1 VVSLTGKNLGQAAV
15 GLLMRAIPGELM
27 RDLTAASAPLTR
39 YSGLTRVGASA
50 LSRGLVLLAQPPAA
64 QRPITDDM
72 TLAEIRE
79 RLDRPAATVSRWA
92 RAGLLGPPAKTSGRV
107 RKWGRAGLENARL
120 VDYLLRHGIKW
131 EELLEEAR
139 ENRLP
144 QLVLTQALG
153 GRGGL
158 TRDDVVRRSGVSV
171 ELAVSIWRALG
182 AAAPADPNEPVY
194 TTAEVEALRLIAA
207 MGAIYTE
214 DDLIEVTSVVGR
226 AMHEVAEAILEL
238 FRRRI
243 ANPFAEAGGG
253 ELEMMLRM
261 ATVIDVTVPTMSP
274 LLELALRRQLESSS
288 RAETI
293 LRYEAA
299 TGALGGEIEQAV
311 GFADIV
317 GFTAASSR
325 LSALEVSQM
334 AETLLK
340 CAEVAFLAGG
350 VRIVKSIGDAVMFT
364 APDVVTACAAA
375 ADLLKEAEAA
385 GLPPLRIGVAYG
397 PMLRAYADYFGR
409 TVNIASRL
417 SEVGPSG
424 EILLMRPEKTIRDS
438 SWRVR
443 GLAVRDGGRKRL
455 RAVDGRVP
463 VMRITRLS

>member
-1 VVSLTGKNLGQAAV
+1 
-15 GLLMRAIPGELM
+15 
-27 RDLTAASAPLTR
+27 
-39 YSGLTRVGASA
+39 
-50 LSRGLVLLAQPPAA
+50 
-64 QRPITDDM
+64 
-72 TLAEIRE
+72 
-79 RLDRPAATVSRWA
+79 
-92 RAGLLGPPAKTSGRV
+92 V
-107 RKWGRAGLENARL
+107 RKWDRTGLENARL

-131 EELLEEAR
+131 EGLLEEAR
-139 ENRLP
+139 HNRLP
-144 QLVLTQALG
+144 MLVLTQALG

-158 TRDDVVRRSGVSV
+158 TRDEVVRRSGVSV
-171 ELAVSIWRALG
+171 DLAVSIWRALG
-182 AAAPADPNEPVY
+182 AAAPADPDEPVY
-194 TTAEVEALRLIAA
+194 STAEVEALRLIAA
-207 MGAIYTE
+207 MRAIYTE
-214 DDLIEVTSVVGR
+214 DDLTEVTAVVGR

-243 ANPFAEAGGG
+243 ALPFAEAGGG

-261 ATVIDVTVPTMSP
+261 ATVIDITVPTVSP

-299 TGALGGEIEQAV
+299 AGSLGGEIEQAV

-334 AETLLK
+334 AETLLR
-340 CAEVAFLAGG
+340 CAELAFQADE

-375 ADLLKEAEAA
+375 SKLLKEAGAA

-424 EILLMRPEKTIRDS
+424 EILLMSPDKRIRES
-438 SWRVR
+438 SWTARR
-443 GLAVRDGGRKRL
+443 LAVTDAGRKRL
-455 RAVDGRVP
+455 RGIEGRVP
-463 VMRITRLS
+463 VVRVTALS